1 MSYTFADR
9 IADARESVTP
19 SEWAATRDHF
29 LQNIDALALTD
40 EVFTA
45 SPVLLDLIRKRDTEK
60 IGRVMLAIADEWA
73 AGVADVECF
82 DEHARERVD
91 AEAAARRALA

>member
-9 IADARESVTP
+9 IADARASVTP

-40 EVFTA
+40 EVFTS
-45 SPVLLDLIRKRDTEK
+45 SPVLLDLIRKRDVER

-73 AGVADVECF
+73 AGVADIECF
-82 DEHARERVD
+82 SEHARERVD

>member
-9 IADARESVTP
+9 VSDARESVTP

-29 LQNIDALALTD
+29 LQNIDALALTN
-40 EVFTA
+40 EVFDA
-45 SPVLLDLIRKRDTEK
+45 SPVLLDLIRKRDAEK

-73 AGVADVECF
+73 AGVADIECF
-82 DEHARERVD
+82 DAHARERVD
-91 AEAAARRALA
+91 AEAAARRVA

>member
-9 IADARESVTP
+9 VSDARASVTP

-29 LQNIDALALTD
+29 LQNIDALALTN
-40 EVFTA
+40 EVFDA
-45 SPVLLDLIRKRDTEK
+45 SPVLLDLISKRDAEK

-82 DEHARERVD
+82 SEHARDRVD